1 MGRLDGKVA
10 IISGAARGMGEA
22 TARLFASEGA
32 CVILGDVLDEA
43 GAAVAESI
51 GERARFVHLDVSNP
65 DDWRNAV
72 AAAEQF
78 GRLNVLVNNAAILFA
93 KSIADTTP
101 EEYMKVVSVNQLG
114 TFLGIKAV
122 IEPMKRAG
130 QGSIV
135 NISSIDGLQAKNALV
150 AYGSSKWAVR
160 GMTKNAALE
169 LGPYNIR
176 VNSVH
181 PGGIWTAMH
190 GAGEGTQP
198 TEQDHAAYQNQAL
211 PRIGMPEEVARM
223 SLFLASDEASYS
235 TGSEFLVEGGWQA
248 GMRLP
253 YLPTS

>member
-1 MGRLDGKVA
+1 MGRLNGKVA
-10 IISGAARGMGEA
+10 IVTGAARGMGEA
-22 TARLFASEGA
+22 TARLFAQEGA
-32 CVILGDVLDEA
+32 KVVLGDVLDEA

-51 GERARFVHLDVSNP
+51 GESARFVHLDVSNP
-65 DDWRNAV
+65 DDWAKAV
-72 AAAEQF
+72 AVAEEF
-78 GRLNVLVNNAAILFA
+78 GPLNVLVNNAAILFA

-101 EEYMKVVSVNQLG
+101 EEYMKVVTVNQLG

-135 NISSIDGLQAKNALV
+135 NISSIDGLQAKNSLV
-150 AYGSSKWAVR
+150 AYGSTKWAVR

-198 TEQDHAAYQNQAL
+198 TERDQIPYANQAL

-235 TGSEFLVEGGWQA
+235 TGSEFLVEGGWQS

-253 YLPTS
+253 SLPTS

>member
-32 CVILGDVLDEA
+32 CVVLGDILDDA

-78 GRLNVLVNNAAILFA
+78 GPLNVLVNNAAILFA
-93 KSIADTTP
+93 KSIVDTTP
-101 EEYMKVVSVNQLG
+101 EEYMRVVTINQLG

-198 TEQDHAAYQNQAL
+198 TEQDHASYQHQAL

-235 TGSEFLVEGGWQA
+235 TGSEFLVEGGWQS
-248 GMRLP
+248 GMRNP
-253 YLPTS
+253 FLPTS

>member
-10 IISGAARGMGEA
+10 IITGAARGMGEA
-22 TARLFASEGA
+22 TARIFAQEGA
-32 CVILGDVLDEA
+32 KVVMGDILDKEGE
-43 GAAVAESI
+43 AVAKDI
-51 GERARFVHLDVSNP
+51 GANARYVHLDVTNP
-65 DDWRNAV
+65 EDWQKAV
-72 AAAEQF
+72 AAAEEF
-78 GRLNVLVNNAAILFA
+78 GPLNVLVNNAAILFA
-93 KSIADTTP
+93 KSIVDTTP
-101 EEYMKVVSVNQLG
+101 EEYMKVVTVNQLG
-114 TFLGIKAV
+114 TFLGIKSA

-130 QGSIV
+130 KGSII
-135 NISSIDGLQAKNALV
+135 NISSIDGLQAKNSLV

-190 GAGEGTQP
+190 GAAEGSQP
-198 TEQDHAAYQNQAL
+198 TDQDHASYQFQAL

-223 SLFLASDEASYS
+223 SLFLATDEASYS

-248 GMRLP
+248 GMRVPQLP
-253 YLPTS
+253 SS